1 MKVCIEKLSDESL
14 YCFVCMVCILR
25 VDIDVIYKTK
35 YNKIYIDTNW
45 MKDPK
50 VFGLIYTAYP

>member
-1 MKVCIEKLSDESL
+1 MGFTMVNTKTKILMKVCIEKLSDESL

-35 YNKIYIDTNW
+35 YNKIYIDTN
-45 MKDPK
+45 
-50 VFGLIYTAYP
+50 